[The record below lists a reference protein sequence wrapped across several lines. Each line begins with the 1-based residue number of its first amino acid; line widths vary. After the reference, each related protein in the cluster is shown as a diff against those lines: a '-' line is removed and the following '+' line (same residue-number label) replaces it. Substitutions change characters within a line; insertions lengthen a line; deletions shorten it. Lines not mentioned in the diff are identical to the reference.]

1 MQTRS
6 NPVPPPTF
14 STTDIGVI
22 REEFNVR
29 DSLNAEDSDSYQRV
43 EAKLWAIGNSV
54 NIWVD
59 VNLPI
64 DWDYEC
70 DGVIDEVSPFP
81 AYGFDNCDLVDVAN
95 IVDINIFPNV
105 ADIFGDVSDINSDGK
120 VTILITPVLNKMS
133 QSLSTSSD
141 TAEEEEE
148 EEDTV
153 VKIISSFAL
162 PGVDLEEYDP
172 SGNALSD
179 EQEII
184 YLYAP
189 DPYGF
194 HNPDALVPVD
204 SYTQI
209 GLGSS
214 IWDW

>member
-95 IVDINIFPNV
+95 IVDINSSLV
-105 ADIFGDVSDINSDGK
+105 R
-120 VTILITPVLNKMS
+120 IL
-133 QSLSTSSD
+133 
-141 TAEEEEE
+141 
-148 EEDTV
+148 
-153 VKIISSFAL
+153 
-162 PGVDLEEYDP
+162 
-172 SGNALSD
+172 
-179 EQEII
+179 
-184 YLYAP
+184 
-189 DPYGF
+189 
-194 HNPDALVPVD
+194 
-204 SYTQI
+204 
-209 GLGSS
+209 
-214 IWDW
+214 